1 MKRML
6 GKIRKRKYISTVL
19 LSVALVFL
27 FVIGGMIYKTQATGG
42 GKAVIANAV
51 TIGERTYTR
60 DNPLNIIELVPDEA
74 VGAWG
79 YLTGMD
85 NGAVKWSDIAGLP
98 DSAAKH
104 DLCNTWLNNYMKSII
119 EYNNYTIP
127 ENKNQA
133 EYAGKNIYY
142 RKNSASE
149 WKLYSKDCANEIT
162 SDTEFKFNVIDNYG
176 NKKELDIYDKTFVDE
191 QGNNISG
198 YNDNLFAYMVFAG
211 DNSIAKGDYNMMDK
225 IRVTS
230 VSIDALT
237 TDMIDNAD
245 AIIVS
250 AGENISTYPAETY
263 KKMYEYAQ
271 AYGDAQLKA
280 KYPAKAGITDKDWS
294 SHTWGNNVCL
304 GKDFSDASVAG
315 RICYK
320 YLNQELSIIGG
331 FDYNKID
338 KRRQENLRKMF
349 VPITGIY
356 RDT

>member
-1 MKRML
+1 
-6 GKIRKRKYISTVL
+6 
-19 LSVALVFL
+19 
-27 FVIGGMIYKTQATGG
+27 
-42 GKAVIANAV
+42 
-51 TIGERTYTR
+51 
-60 DNPLNIIELVPDEA
+60 
-74 VGAWG
+74 
-79 YLTGMD
+79 
-85 NGAVKWSDIAGLP
+85 
-98 DSAAKH
+98 
-104 DLCNTWLNNYMKSII
+104 
-119 EYNNYTIP
+119 
-127 ENKNQA
+127 
-133 EYAGKNIYY
+133 
-142 RKNSASE
+142 
-149 WKLYSKDCANEIT
+149 
-162 SDTEFKFNVIDNYG
+162 
-176 NKKELDIYDKTFVDE
+176 
-191 QGNNISG
+191 
-198 YNDNLFAYMVFAG
+198 MVFAG

-250 AGENISTYPAETY
+250 AGENISTYPADTY

-315 RICYK
+315 RICFK

-338 KRRQENLRKMF
+338 KSRQENLMKMF
-349 VPITGIY
+349 VTITGIDRDICLRDLCEYKVIDEDTTNEITGVYEGEYGRFDFDNMEIYIFNENRSNTY
-356 RDT
+356 RVTYDTAGSVSYTHLTLPTN

>member
-74 VGAWG
+74 AGAWG
-79 YLTGMD
+79 YLTGMN

-142 RKNSASE
+142 RKNSVSE

-176 NKKELDIYDKTFVDE
+176 NKKELDIMI
-191 QGNNISG
+191 ISLLIW
-198 YNDNLFAYMVFAG
+198 YLLV
-211 DNSIAKGDYNMMDK
+211 
-225 IRVTS
+225 
-230 VSIDALT
+230 
-237 TDMIDNAD
+237 
-245 AIIVS
+245 II
-250 AGENISTYPAETY
+250 
-263 KKMYEYAQ
+263 Q
-271 AYGDAQLKA
+271 
-280 KYPAKAGITDKDWS
+280 
-294 SHTWGNNVCL
+294 
-304 GKDFSDASVAG
+304 
-315 RICYK
+315 
-320 YLNQELSIIGG
+320 
-331 FDYNKID
+331 
-338 KRRQENLRKMF
+338 
-349 VPITGIY
+349 
-356 RDT
+356 